1 MDNFFENFIID
12 DVEAYHGDGFCAT
25 FAIFSIFALIFCIVL
40 LAVPSI
46 TTPDRITDGLYKAKT
61 KAIFEYLDRSSKPI
75 IGKPGVQPN
84 NGKETS
90 FSMVPMVF
98 PLPEAPER
106 CVTPK
111 EEPKMT
117 PISQKADVKHMPATL
132 KAVPGKPLSEAKPA
146 NSNFEVT
153 KGPTYTWKSS
163 GNTVKIIYPDGKV
176 EIVSKSL
183 LPYLLGK

>member
-1 MDNFFENFIID
+1 MDKFFENFIID
-12 DVEAYHGDGFCAT
+12 DVEAYNGDGFCAT
-25 FAIFSIFALIFCIVL
+25 FSVFSIFALIFCIIL
-40 LAVPSI
+40 LAVPSM
-46 TTPDRITDGLYKAKT
+46 TTPDRITDGLYELKT
-61 KAIFEYLDRSSKPI
+61 KAVFEYLDRSASPI
-75 IGKPGVQPN
+75 VGSGVQTK

-98 PLPEAPER
+98 PVPEADER
-106 CVTPK
+106 CVAPK

-117 PISQKADVKHMPATL
+117 PISQKAEVKHMPATL
-132 KAVPGKPLSEAKPA
+132 KAVPGKPLSEATVA
-146 NSNFEVT
+146 SNMTVT

>member
-1 MDNFFENFIID
+1 MDKFFENFIID
-12 DVEAYHGDGFCAT
+12 DVEAYHEDGFCA
-25 FAIFSIFALIFCIVL
+25 IFCVFSVFALILCIVL
-40 LAVPSI
+40 LVVPSF
-46 TTPDRITDGLYKAKT
+46 TTPDRITDGLYEAKT
-61 KAIFEYLDRSSKPI
+61 KAVLEYLDRGSKPI
-75 IGKPGVQPN
+75 IGKPGVQSN

-111 EEPKMT
+111 EELKMT

-132 KAVPGKPLSEAKPA
+132 KAVPGKPLSEAPV
-146 NSNFEVT
+146 NSNFEVK
-153 KGPTYTWKSS
+153 KGPTYTWSSS

>member
-1 MDNFFENFIID
+1 MDKFFENFIID
-12 DVEAYHGDGFCAT
+12 DVEAYHEDGFCD
-25 FAIFSIFALIFCIVL
+25 IFAVLSIISIIICIVL
-40 LAVPSI
+40 LVIPSI
-46 TTPDRITDGLYKAKT
+46 TTPDRITDGLYQAKT
-61 KAIFEYLDRSSKPI
+61 KAIFEYLDRSATPI
-75 IGKPGVQPN
+75 IGTGVHPK

-90 FSMVPMVF
+90 ISMVPMVF

-132 KAVPGKPLSEAKPA
+132 KAVPGKPLSEAPM
-146 NSNFEVT
+146 NSNFEVK
-153 KGPTYTWKSS
+153 KGPTYTWSSS
-163 GNTVKIIYPDGKV
+163 GNIVKIIYPDGKV

>member
-1 MDNFFENFIID
+1 MDKFFENFIID
-12 DVEAYHGDGFCAT
+12 DADAYREDGFCA
-25 FAIFSIFALIFCIVL
+25 IFAVLSIISIIICIVL
-40 LAVPSI
+40 LVIPSI
-46 TTPDRITDGLYKAKT
+46 TTPDRITDGLYQAKT
-61 KAIFEYLDRSSKPI
+61 KTIFEYLDRSATPI
-75 IGKPGVQPN
+75 IGTGVHPK

-98 PLPEAPER
+98 PLPDAPER

-132 KAVPGKPLSEAKPA
+132 KAVPGKPLSEAPV
-146 NSNFEVT
+146 NSNFEVK
-153 KGPTYTWKSS
+153 KGPTYTWSSS

>member
-1 MDNFFENFIID
+1 MDKFFENFIID
-12 DVEAYHGDGFCAT
+12 DADAYREDGFCI
-25 FAIFSIFALIFCIVL
+25 IFGVLSVISFIICIVL
-40 LAVPSI
+40 LVIPSI
-46 TTPDRITDGLYKAKT
+46 TTPDRITDGLYEAKT
-61 KAIFEYLDRSSKPI
+61 KAVFEYLDRGSKSI

-106 CVTPK
+106 SVTSK
-111 EEPKMT
+111 EKSKMS
-117 PISQKADVKHMPATL
+117 PIPQKADVKHMPATL
-132 KAVPGKPLSEAKPA
+132 KAVPGKPLSEAPA
-146 NSNFEVT
+146 NSNFEVK
-153 KGPTYTWKSS
+153 KGPTYTWSSS

>member
-1 MDNFFENFIID
+1 MDKFFENFIID
-12 DVEAYHGDGFCAT
+12 DVEAYHEDGFCA
-25 FAIFSIFALIFCIVL
+25 IFAVLSIISLIICIVL
-40 LAVPSI
+40 LVIPSI
-46 TTPDRITDGLYKAKT
+46 TTPNRITDGLYQAKT
-61 KAIFEYLDRSSKPI
+61 KAIFEYLDRSATPI
-75 IGKPGVQPN
+75 IGKPGVQTK

-98 PLPEAPER
+98 PLPEASER

-132 KAVPGKPLSEAKPA
+132 KAVPGKLLSEAKVA
-146 NSNFEVT
+146 SNMTVT
-153 KGPTYTWKSS
+153 KGPTYTWTSS
-163 GNTVKIIYPDGKV
+163 GNTVKIIYPDGRV

>member
-1 MDNFFENFIID
+1 MDKFFENFIID
-12 DVEAYHGDGFCAT
+12 DVEAYHADGFCAT

-46 TTPDRITDGLYKAKT
+46 TTPDRITDGLYELKT
-61 KAIFEYLDRSSKPI
+61 KAVFEYLDRSATPI
-75 IGKPGVQPN
+75 IGTGVQPK

-98 PLPEAPER
+98 PLPEAPEK

-132 KAVPGKPLSEAKPA
+132 KAIPGKPLSEAKPVSVA
-146 NSNFEVT
+146 ERDVDYI
-153 KGPTYTWKSS
+153 KIRSS
-163 GNTVKIIYPDGKV
+163 GKSIVITYSDGRT
-176 EIVSKSL
+176 EIVSKAV
-183 LPYLLGK
+183 LPYLMK

>member
-1 MDNFFENFIID
+1 MDKFFENLIID
-12 DVEAYHGDGFCAT
+12 DVEAYHEDGFCAT
-25 FAIFSIFALIFCIVL
+25 FAVFSIVALIVCIVL

-46 TTPDRITDGLYKAKT
+46 TTPDRITDGLYELKT
-61 KAIFEYLDRSSKPI
+61 KAVFEYLDRSATPI
-75 IGKPGVQPN
+75 IGTGVQTK

-132 KAVPGKPLSEAKPA
+132 KTVPGKPLSEATVA
-146 NSNFEVT
+146 SNMTVT

-163 GNTVKIIYPDGKV
+163 GNTVKIIYPDEKV

-183 LPYLLGK
+183 LPYLMR

>member
-1 MDNFFENFIID
+1 MDKFFENFIVD
-12 DVEAYHGDGFCAT
+12 DVDAYHEDGFCA
-25 FAIFSIFALIFCIVL
+25 IFGVFSLVALIVCIVL
-40 LAVPSI
+40 LVIPSI
-46 TTPDRITDGLYKAKT
+46 TTPDRITDGLYELKT
-61 KAIFEYLDRSSKPI
+61 KAVFEYLDRSATPI
-75 IGKPGVQPN
+75 IGTGVQPK

-90 FSMVPMVF
+90 ISMVPMVF
-98 PLPEAPER
+98 PLPKAEER

-132 KAVPGKPLSEAKPA
+132 KAVPGKPLSEATVA
-146 NSNFEVT
+146 SNMTVT

-183 LPYLLGK
+183 LPYLMK

>member
-1 MDNFFENFIID
+1 MDKFFENFIID
-12 DVEAYHGDGFCAT
+12 DVEAYHEDGFCA
-25 FAIFSIFALIFCIVL
+25 IFAVLSIISIIICIVL
-40 LAVPSI
+40 LVIPSI
-46 TTPDRITDGLYKAKT
+46 TTPDRITDGLYQAKT
-61 KAIFEYLDRSSKPI
+61 KAIFEYLDRSATPI
-75 IGKPGVQPN
+75 IGTGVHPK

-90 FSMVPMVF
+90 ISMVPLVF
-98 PLPEAPER
+98 PLPKAPER

-132 KAVPGKPLSEAKPA
+132 KAVPGKPLSEAPV
-146 NSNFEVT
+146 NSNFEVK
-153 KGPTYTWKSS
+153 KGPTYTWSSS

>member
-1 MDNFFENFIID
+1 MDKFFENFIID
-12 DVEAYHGDGFCAT
+12 DVEAYHEDGFCAI
-25 FAIFSIFALIFCIVL
+25 FAVFSIFALILSIVL
-40 LAVPSI
+40 LAVPSF
-46 TTPDRITDGLYKAKT
+46 TTPDRITDGLYEAKT

-84 NGKETS
+84 NNKETS
-90 FSMVPMVF
+90 ISMVPMVF

-132 KAVPGKPLSEAKPA
+132 KAVPGKPLSEAPV
-146 NSNFEVT
+146 NSNFEVK
-153 KGPTYTWKSS
+153 KGPTYTWSSS

>member
-12 DVEAYHGDGFCAT
+12 DVEAYHEDGFCA
-25 FAIFSIFALIFCIVL
+25 IFGVLSIVALIICIVL
-40 LAVPSI
+40 LVMPSI
-46 TTPDRITDGLYKAKT
+46 TTPDRITDGLYEAKT
-61 KAIFEYLDRSSKPI
+61 KAVFEYLDRSSKPI
-75 IGKPGVQPN
+75 IGKPVVQPN

-90 FSMVPMVF
+90 ISMVPMVF

-106 CVTPK
+106 CITPK

-117 PISQKADVKHMPATL
+117 SISQKADVKHMPATL
-132 KAVPGKPLSEAKPA
+132 KAVPGKPLSEAPA
-146 NSNFEVT
+146 KSNFEVT